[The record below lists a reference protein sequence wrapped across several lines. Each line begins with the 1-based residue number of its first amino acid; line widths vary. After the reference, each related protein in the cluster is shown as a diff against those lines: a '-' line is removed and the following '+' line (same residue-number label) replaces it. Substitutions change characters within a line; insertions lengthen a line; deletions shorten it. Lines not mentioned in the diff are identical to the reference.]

1 VIYGE
6 KAVLL
11 QRILK
16 HAKNETSY
24 IISDSHAR
32 DINNLFLIVV
42 FLYISN
48 LAGSQS
54 RKAFIR

>member
-1 VIYGE
+1 MNAKLSAIT
-6 KAVLL
+6 KAGSHI
-11 QRILK
+11 RDK
-16 HAKNETSY
+16 KNM
-24 IISDSHAR
+24 
-32 DINNLFLIVV
+32 FLIVI